1 MHGFWHRGKRIEVQ
15 VARWGLAALAVAA
28 LGSSSCAAHS
38 APRGA
43 PRAADA
49 LAVETGATQDGTAHD
64 GGAREQGPPA
74 GTPVAAS
81 APRRKAASDAPA
93 GDANLSS
100 ALLLAAGPM
109 PPPGLS
115 SARDGERQRERQLA
129 LEALRSH
136 GNALGAE
143 RLRAELRARLHAP
156 AAERDWE
163 AAAYVVGAL
172 RLAPLARDV
181 AAGLDSDGRR
191 AAVARRALH
200 GMFGVW
206 FEDRADFAP
215 FEAIEDPTA
224 IEPYATWL
232 ARQALVQEQRLAD
245 LWRLDPRSIE
255 PYLGH
260 VSPALRRKAAAALS
274 NAVGESTLD
283 SAFAAPL
290 LFARAQSE
298 HDGRAFCDQVD
309 ALTDVLQGSS
319 AESEFVL
326 AARAWL
332 NSVGRDGP
340 PEWMHCVARALAA
353 LPAGKP
359 IARDASANGSADP
372 VSPPALVDLDLL
384 LARDAGLD
392 HGDVDVRIGLIE
404 AVRGLVARSAYRP
417 SQADP
422 AGRRVVARMIAIA
435 GSPEQ
440 PTSARSAAA
449 AALADLASAGDIA
462 ELLALLEGAR
472 SDAGLRFALL
482 GALARVG
489 VGLGAEDDRS
499 RELARVA
506 VKLLAEADV
515 DVRRRALSLLS
526 DPGVEANVAPVELVR
541 AFAAESSAE
550 MRGQLLAL
558 LQRSGRPEDIDT
570 LLGESRL
577 DEHAAISAARA
588 AEVAETLLRLSG
600 DDSERLLRGAR
611 CLVRA
616 ARLAAATAAAAAPAP
631 QGVGVPVDAARL
643 TRALEL
649 VARVAPDAAAA
660 LQGADHVWIV
670 ERVHELY
677 AGGAVLRGSLPGAEE
692 FLVRLVD
699 VHLPAALAAEAT
711 PAAAARGARVLALAR
726 VELRAPRASVIETF
740 GEAERLANAAG
751 ESALGRAV
759 VRDRARYL
767 AAAGSGA
774 GALVDFRALL
784 RGDAEAASGGA
795 PMLHPSDLRTAAA
808 LARAEPPGT
817 AEAALDAYG
826 FARALVQHRAW
837 RSEAPGLRQQ
847 DLVQLAECALAS
859 GDTAAMAQVHKELA
873 ELPTS
878 PESAA
883 NGADRDPTQPLWA
896 GLVGRE
902 EWRAALLDLDRR
914 LAARL
919 GAPPSNGGG

>member
-1 MHGFWHRGKRIEVQ
+1 MHGLWHRGKRLEGQ
-15 VARWGLAALAVAA
+15 VARWCRGALLVAA
-28 LGSSSCAAHS
+28 FGSSSCAAQS
-38 APRGA
+38 APA
-43 PRAADA
+43 QIAPIPRAV
-49 LAVETGATQDGTAHD
+49 AVEASAAQEDGPLD
-64 GGAREQGPPA
+64 QGSPA
-74 GTPVAAS
+74 GTPVAAN
-81 APRRKAASDAPA
+81 APRRTSAADAPA
-93 GDANLSS
+93 VDANLSAS
-100 ALLLAAGPM
+100 LLLAAGPM

-129 LEALRSH
+129 LEALRSQ
-136 GNALGAE
+136 GIALGAE

-181 AAGLDSDGRR
+181 AAGLDSGGRR

-200 GMFGVW
+200 GLFGVW

-215 FEAIEDPTA
+215 FEAIDDPAA
-224 IEPYATWL
+224 IEPYAAWL
-232 ARQALVQEQRLAD
+232 ARQALVHEQRLAE

-260 VSPALRRKAAAALS
+260 VSPALRRKAAVALS

-332 NSVGRDGP
+332 NAVGREGP

-353 LPAGKP
+353 LPAGTP
-359 IARDASANGSADP
+359 PARDAAAANGAANGAASP
-372 VSPPALVDLDLL
+372 TSPPALVDLDLL

-404 AVRGLVARSAYRP
+404 AVRGLVVRSAYRP
-417 SQADP
+417 TQADP
-422 AGRRVVARMIAIA
+422 AGRRVVARMVAIA
-435 GSPEQ
+435 GSPKQ

-449 AALADLASAGDIA
+449 AALADLASAGDIS
-462 ELLALLEGAR
+462 ELLVLLEGAR
-472 SDAGLRFALL
+472 EDAGLRFALL

-489 VGLGAEDDRS
+489 VGLGAQDDRS

-506 VKLLAEADV
+506 VTLLAEPDA

-526 DPGVEANVAPVELVR
+526 DPGVEANVAPGELVR
-541 AFAAESSAE
+541 AFGAEPSAE
-550 MRGQLLAL
+550 LRGQLLAL
-558 LQRSGRPEDIDT
+558 LQRSGRAEDVDT
-570 LLGESRL
+570 LLAQTRL
-577 DEHAAISAARA
+577 EEHAAISAARA

-600 DDSERLLRGAR
+600 DHSERLLRGAR
-611 CLVRA
+611 SLVRA
-616 ARLAAATAAAAAPAP
+616 ARLAAANAAAAAP
-631 QGVGVPVDAARL
+631 GVDVPMDAARL

-649 VARVAPDAAAA
+649 VARVAPEAAAA
-660 LQGADHVWIV
+660 LQPADQAWIV

-677 AGGAVLRGSLPGAEE
+677 AGGAVLRGSLPRAEE

-699 VHLPAALAAEAT
+699 VHVPAALAADPA
-711 PAAAARGARVLALAR
+711 PAAQARVARVVALAR
-726 VELRAPRASVIETF
+726 VELRAPRAAVIESF
-740 GEAERLANAAG
+740 GGAERLAKAAG
-751 ESALGRAV
+751 ESSLERAV

-784 RGDAEAASGGA
+784 RADAQAGPGAA
-795 PMLHPSDLRTAAA
+795 PMCHPSDLRAAAA

-837 RSEAPGLRQQ
+837 RNEAPGLRQQ
-847 DLVQLAECALAS
+847 DLVQLAETALAS
-859 GDTAAMAQVHKELA
+859 GDTAAVAQVREDLA
-873 ELPTS
+873 GLPIA
-878 PESAA
+878 PENAA
-883 NGADRDPTQPLWA
+883 AGAERDPTQPLWA
-896 GLVGRE
+896 GLVGRD
-902 EWRAALLDLDRR
+902 EWRTALVELERR

-919 GAPPSNGGG
+919 GTPPPNAGG

>member
-1 MHGFWHRGKRIEVQ
+1 MHGLWHRGKRFE
-15 VARWGLAALAVAA
+15 GLAARLCRAALLVAG

-38 APRGA
+38 APTEFA
-43 PRAADA
+43 PVPRAV
-49 LAVETGATQDGTAHD
+49 AVEASAAQEEGPLDQGAA
-64 GGAREQGPPA
+64 A
-74 GTPVAAS
+74 GTPVAAN
-81 APRRKAASDAPA
+81 APRRDAVPDVPA
-93 GDANLSS
+93 GDANLSAS
-100 ALLLAAGPM
+100 LLLAAGPM

-136 GNALGAE
+136 GIALGAE
-143 RLRAELRARLHAP
+143 RLRSELRARLHAP

-181 AAGLDSDGRR
+181 AAGLDSGGRR

-200 GMFGVW
+200 GLFGVW
-206 FEDRADFAP
+206 FEDRAEFAP
-215 FEAIEDPTA
+215 FEAIDDPAA
-224 IEPYATWL
+224 IEPYAAWL
-232 ARQALVQEQRLAD
+232 ARQAVVQEQRLAE
-245 LWRLDPRSIE
+245 LWRLDPRAIE
-255 PYLGH
+255 AYLGH
-260 VSPALRRKAAAALS
+260 VSPTLRRKAAVALS

-309 ALTDVLQGSS
+309 ALSDVLQGSS

-332 NSVGRDGP
+332 NAVGREGP

-353 LPAGKP
+353 LPAGTSP
-359 IARDASANGSADP
+359 ARDAALENGGADAT
-372 VSPPALVDLDLL
+372 SPPALVDLDLL

-404 AVRGLVARSAYRP
+404 AVRGLVVRSAYRP

-422 AGRRVVARMIAIA
+422 AGRRVVARMVAIA
-435 GSPEQ
+435 GSPKQ

-449 AALADLASAGDIA
+449 AALADLASAGDIS
-462 ELLALLEGAR
+462 ELLVLLEGAR
-472 SDAGLRFALL
+472 ADAGLRFALL

-506 VKLLAEADV
+506 VVLLAEPDA

-526 DPGVEANVAPVELVR
+526 DPGVEANVAPGELVR
-541 AFAAESSAE
+541 AFGTEGSAE
-550 MRGQLLAL
+550 LRGQLLVL
-558 LQRSGRPEDIDT
+558 LQRSGRAEDVDS
-570 LLGESRL
+570 LLAQTRL
-577 DEHAAISAARA
+577 EEHAALSAARA

-611 CLVRA
+611 CLVRG
-616 ARLAAATAAAAAPAP
+616 ARLAAANAATASPVP
-631 QGVGVPVDAARL
+631 LGVEVPVDAARL

-649 VARVAPDAAAA
+649 VTRVAPEAAAA
-660 LQGADHVWIV
+660 LQPADQLWIV

-677 AGGAVLRGSLPGAEE
+677 AGGAVLRGPLPRAEE

-699 VHLPAALAAEAT
+699 VHVPAAQAAD
-711 PAAAARGARVLALAR
+711 PAPAVAARGARVVALAR
-726 VELRAPRASVIETF
+726 AELRAPRANVIESF
-740 GEAERLANAAG
+740 GGAERLAKAAG
-751 ESALGRAV
+751 DSALERAI

-784 RGDAEAASGGA
+784 RSDAQAAPRTA
-795 PMLHPSDLRTAAA
+795 PMLHPADLRAAAA
-808 LARAEPPGT
+808 LARAEPPGS

-859 GDTAAMAQVHKELA
+859 GDTAAVAQVREDLA
-873 ELPTS
+873 GLPTA

-883 NGADRDPTQPLWA
+883 NGADRDPTGPLWA

-902 EWRAALLDLDRR
+902 EWRTALVDLERR

-919 GAPPSNGGG
+919 GTPPPNGGG